1 MEKRLQVRW
10 LDGSMVGHLIHRGAV
25 YFVYDRAWLGEGG
38 SPSPISQ
45 PFTDSA
51 FNGSNPKL
59 LRVILPITSSAWY
72 KSGDGRGTPLEC
84 HPR

>member
-10 LDGSMVGHLIHRGAV
+10 WDGSMVGHLIHRGAI
-25 YFVYDRAWLGEGG
+25 YLVYDGAWLGEGG

-51 FNGSNPKL
+51 FDGSNPKT
-59 LRVILPITSSAWY
+59 TSRDSA
-72 KSGDGRGTPLEC
+72 DHIVCLA
-84 HPR
+84 